1 MPNEQHVNARRRT
14 RSAMLAGVAILG
26 LLAGGS
32 AVSLAT
38 QTPPPANAGLTT
50 TYAYTGYADLVQA
63 VKPAVVNVR
72 VERDGVGRRG

>member
-1 MPNEQHVNARRRT
+1 MPNEPHDFTRARA

-38 QTPPPANAGLTT
+38 
-50 TYAYTGYADLVQA
+50 
-63 VKPAVVNVR
+63 
-72 VERDGVGRRG
+72 